1 MPIQSSRRAD
11 VQSATSPLQPRKLQS
26 GSARCQRFVVAHTA
40 SQEKSAA
47 EKEAHFSAFL
57 SHKPTVSKRLKV
69 FTSANGV
76 LTLPASPRIDT
87 KPGQRK
93 RPRAERARDIH

>member
-1 MPIQSSRRAD
+1 VAEPF
-11 VQSATSPLQPRKLQS
+11 
-26 GSARCQRFVVAHTA
+26 QRFVVAHTA

-57 SHKPTVSKRLKV
+57 SHKPTMSKRPKV
-69 FTSANGV
+69 FTFANGV
-76 LTLPASPRIDT
+76 LTLPASPRIAM

-93 RPRAERARDIH
+93 RLRAERARDRH